1 MTTDTALT
9 AEQILS
15 TAEEVLRRFGPA
27 KATVVDVAREI
38 GVSHSSVYRHFPSK
52 AALREAVTQ
61 RWLDQA
67 HHDLTAVKNEP
78 GNATER
84 LEKWLTKLFAA
95 KRKKALDDPEL
106 FATYLVLAEENS
118 TVVDA
123 HIETLVQQIGEIFQ
137 DGVERKEFKPAHIL
151 TTARAVFDATA
162 PFHDPA
168 FAATWSEPAADARF
182 AAVWKLVLGGLRA
195 KA

>member
-9 AEQILS
+9 AEQILIA
-15 TAEEVLRRFGPA
+15 AEEVLRRFGPA
-27 KATVVDVAREI
+27 KATVVDVAREL

-67 HHDLTAVKNEP
+67 HFELKAVMDDS
-78 GNATER
+78 GGAAER
-84 LEKWLTKLFAA
+84 LERWLTTLFAA

-106 FATYLVLAEENS
+106 FATYMVLVEENS
-118 TVVDA
+118 RTVEE
-123 HIETLVQQIGEIFQ
+123 HIDTLVTQIAEIFQ
-137 DGVERKEFKPAHIL
+137 DGVDRKEFKPAHVL

-168 FAATWSEPAADARF
+168 YASTWA
-182 AAVWKLVLGGLRA
+182 
-195 KA
+195 

>member
-15 TAEEVLRRFGPA
+15 AAEEVLRRFGPA
-27 KATVVDVAREI
+27 KATVVDVAREL

-67 HHDLTAVKNEP
+67 HHELETISIDA
-78 GNATER
+78 GSAAER
-84 LEKWLTKLFAA
+84 LERWLTTLFTA
-95 KRKKALDDPEL
+95 KRKKALDDPAL
-106 FATYLVLAEENS
+106 FATYLVLAGENS
-118 TVVDA
+118 AIVEA
-123 HIETLVQQIGEIFQ
+123 HVETLVKQIAQIVH
-137 DGVERKEFKPAHIL
+137 DGTDRREFRLAHIQ

-162 PFHDPA
+162 PFHDPMYA
-168 FAATWSEPAADARF
+168 PTWSEPTADERF
-182 AAVWKLVLGGLRA
+182 AAVWKLILSGLNA
-195 KA
+195 KH

>member
-9 AEQILS
+9 AEQILIA
-15 TAEEVLRRFGPA
+15 AEEVLRRFGPA
-27 KATVVDVAREI
+27 KATVVDVAREL

-67 HHDLTAVKNEP
+67 HFELKAISEDSGTAS
-78 GNATER
+78 ER
-84 LEKWLTKLFAA
+84 LQHWLSTLFAA

-118 TVVDA
+118 AVVDA
-123 HIETLVQQIGEIFQ
+123 HIETLVKQLAEIFQ

-151 TTARAVFDATA
+151 STARAVFDATA
-162 PFHDPA
+162 PFHDPV
-168 FAATWSEPAADARF
+168 FAATWSEPTADERF
-182 AAVWKLVLGGLRA
+182 KAVWKLVLGGLKA
-195 KA
+195 K